1 MEAEV
6 FGSSYFVAVGFGSR
20 FRDFGSRFTPVGSVR
35 STRANLVNSV
45 QFWSTPGQLR
55 TRCTLTNSRFWNDT
69 TESHFKL
76 ALHRNIQVA
85 FLKLRNG
92 WNRGTHGNSS
102 T

>member
-1 MEAEV
+1 MV
-6 FGSSYFVAVGFGSR
+6 RVDSVKPSQLGQTWSTQFSFGQR
-20 FRDFGSRFTPVGSVR
+20 P
-35 STRANLVNSV
+35 VNSG
-45 QFWSTPGQLR
+45 PGKECH
-55 TRCTLTNSRFWNDT
+55 RCTLTNSRFWNDT